1 MISIIAV
8 TALYWQAVKL
18 SCICLLVLK
27 TPTPTQPA
35 WRCVLPNLWFGY
47 KLGRIFAYQNRKNI
61 LPQSSELAGGE
72 GFTYEGDAA
81 AFYMASLLAEVG
93 APGIEDRVVHQ
104 VAVQQRDFGEPL
116 DDVIVDFRSETG
128 EIARLSLQVKRSLTI
143 SAAASNTDFR
153 DIIRDASATLAKPSF
168 RKREDRYGVAAG
180 TVAPSKAR
188 ALTTL
193 CELARESVDAA
204 HFAARFATGGNAG
217 LPVKAV
223 RDDIV
228 TLLTEMI
235 GRSPSHI
242 DVHQFLAHF
251 VLVQFDFLHEG
262 AVDPPSAIANIRNAL
277 AAPDDGRA
285 PLVWSRIVHLARSS
299 AGKSGVFDRARL
311 VRAISSVARLSVA
324 PRFRNDI
331 ERLSELAASLARN
344 IPDDVSGTR
353 LLRDGLVAKVD
364 AKLQN
369 FRVVQIRGLPGSGKS
384 VLLKQC
390 VERALSAG
398 PTLFLRGDQL
408 EGRSWRAFATTL
420 GLTGGNLR
428 DLLVEI
434 AATGTGVLFVDAID
448 RVEKEHQPIIL
459 ELLRTII
466 ESPVLDNWQ
475 IVLSLR
481 DTGIE
486 PIRNW
491 MGEFTDTAGV
501 GTVDVGTLSDEE
513 AELLATDMP
522 HIRALLFGPTQVRE
536 IVRRPFFAKILDQG
550 FAADATGGSF
560 IPQSE
565 VNLIENWWERG
576 GYNAVGRDAIE
587 RQRAIVELAT
597 ARARNLSR
605 PIKLSQ
611 INMAYIAQVSQFIED
626 GILQQ
631 VRTGHSVRFAHDIFF
646 EWGYFHVLADRSED
660 WLDEVRACGE
670 PPAVARVVELFS
682 QSEYTHSQEWAGH
695 LIRAAASGMRS
706 QWTRSWLLG
715 PVGASDFTQK
725 EDQFAAAAAADDFH
739 FLKKALVW
747 FQAEKTT
754 PNQTILAGSLSKE
767 QQLRLADHLGWPS
780 DFAAWG
786 RFISFLLR
794 RIEDVPPI
802 LYPDILS
809 VFKVWQN
816 ALSGVRNPLS
826 RSILVQCAK
835 WLEDLDIEDKSKGHT
850 DRSAIWKSVPQLGD
864 FGKSLVTLILL
875 SARSE
880 PSFTEDYLKRK
891 IASKSMRNEL
901 FGEIILFSPTL
912 ARTHPVLLVELTLKH
927 LREELPD
934 ERVAREKEKAHRRVF
949 SWIGSH
955 QFSYHD
961 WESLS
966 LDRDTRNF
974 WPVSPLREPFHSLFQ
989 SAPDEALRLL
999 RELCNFAMT
1008 AWRQLHRHVRDS
1020 HGTPLP
1026 LELTFP
1032 WGTQTFWG
1040 GDREYLWCR
1049 NAWGPKPISCAFMA
1063 LEEWCFSELDRGTPA
1078 DALIEKIV
1086 RGNECIAILGV
1097 AAMIALHDDTISDT
1111 VLPLVTSQRLLVA
1124 DRDRLMHDLMS
1135 SFGNFIGFND
1145 RSDQVHIEAI
1155 RAAEA
1160 RCVRKKQLEWH
1171 LQRFFMVGEEAVA
1184 SSVQVAVR
1192 GFKSQLP
1199 FQYEEDRNVEAV
1211 IEDLTAQAMEFE
1223 GLVEADN
1230 YRAYRTEEPDQV
1242 AIVHVSPSA
1251 SDPEQVAETER
1262 AKLNLQVGNLWVWG
1276 IKAFETGAL
1285 GAGFTVR
1292 SALELAR
1299 TLDAPGLFEKAEQ
1312 EGGGARRGAVAAAAA
1327 IVLRFRDEAHAEDLA
1342 WARQILRRAIAAPEH
1357 RDVMWPADAIIP
1369 WHHGAFTAQGL
1380 AADLAAG
1387 TAEADTPEN
1396 LLGLVAH
1403 PLEVVSLAALEE
1415 AARLWNCDPRM
1426 SWAAL
1431 YLAFTLCHVAPTLRD
1446 RPRGPS
1452 EPIHSSAA
1460 RSEAVN
1466 AAVKFYRD
1474 DSAWPELPLPPP
1486 AWIKMSEIEAED
1498 HVYRRLEADETLPQ
1512 DGSGEVWAE
1521 PRTFWND
1528 QYAEKILSCI
1538 PLHDVLPSH
1547 ARGRLLDFASSLLG
1561 WTNQKN
1567 QPPGVKPGHRDQ
1579 TASSLFEWTHGL
1591 GAVLGRMSG
1600 LMSLDEVRDRFL
1612 APIFT
1617 LQGEACWSILEPFVN
1632 VYICSY
1638 VLNAPVIPDG
1648 AFDILGACLERF
1660 LAAPELDPDAYPSGK
1675 FYGFDQPRLAQH
1687 LMFISID
1694 RAPLAARYVNGDWTE
1709 IDRIEPIVDRYVRSA
1724 GWAASVMG
1732 SFLTLCERAK
1742 ENYRADAFA
1751 DQMLATLLE
1760 TTVKLKGWHGTWLP
1774 ARIAG
1779 LVQYFSDRD
1788 SPLPLP
1794 LAQTFLRILDLLVD
1808 MGDRR
1813 SAALQY
1819 SEAFREIRVAART
1832 S

>member
-1 MISIIAV
+1 M
-8 TALYWQAVKL
+8 
-18 SCICLLVLK
+18 
-27 TPTPTQPA
+27 
-35 WRCVLPNLWFGY
+35 
-47 KLGRIFAYQNRKNI
+47 
-61 LPQSSELAGGE
+61 PQSSELAGGE

-143 SAAASNTDFR
+143 SAATSNADFR

-168 RKREDRYGVAAG
+168 RKKEDRYGVVAG
-180 TVAPSKAR
+180 MVTPAKAR

-217 LPVKAV
+217 PSVKTV
-223 RDDIV
+223 RNDIV
-228 TLLTEMI
+228 TLLTEMME
-235 GRSPSHI
+235 RPPSDI
-242 DVHQFLAHF
+242 EVHQFLAHF

-262 AVDPPSAIANIRNAL
+262 AVDPPAAIANIRNAL
-277 AAPDDGRA
+277 AAPDIGKA
-285 PLVWSRIVHLARSS
+285 PLVWSKIVQLARNS

-311 VRAISSVARLSVA
+311 VRAISAVARLSGA

-331 ERLSELAASLARN
+331 EHLSDLAASLARN

-353 LLRDGLVAKVD
+353 LLRNGLVAKVD
-364 AKLQN
+364 AMLQN

-384 VLLKQC
+384 VLLKRC

-398 PTLFLRGDQL
+398 PALFLRGDQL

-420 GLTGGNLR
+420 GLSGGNLR

-466 ESPVLDNWQ
+466 EFPVLDNWQ

-491 MGEFTDTAGV
+491 MGEFTDSAGV

-513 AELLATDMP
+513 AELLATDKP
-522 HIRALLFGPTQVRE
+522 HIRSLLFGPSRVRE

-550 FAADATGGSF
+550 FAADATGSLF

-565 VNLIENWWERG
+565 VDLIENWWERG
-576 GYNAVGRDAIE
+576 GYDAAGRSAIE

-597 ARARNLSR
+597 VRARNLSQ
-605 PIKLSQ
+605 PIKLNQ
-611 INMAYIAQVSQFIED
+611 INAACIVQVSQLIED

-631 VRTGHSVRFAHDIFF
+631 ARKGHSVRFAHDIFF
-646 EWGYFHVLADRSED
+646 EWGYFHALADRSED
-660 WLDEVRACGE
+660 WLDEVRSCGE

-695 LIRAAASGMRS
+695 LSRAAASGMRS

-715 PVGASDFTQK
+715 PVGAADFAQK

-754 PNQTILAGSLSKE
+754 PNRNILAGNLSKE
-767 QQLRLADHLGWPS
+767 QQLRIADLLGWPS
-780 DFAAWG
+780 DFAAWE

-794 RIEDVPPI
+794 RIEDVPTR

-809 VFKVWQN
+809 VFEVWQN
-816 ALSGVRNPLS
+816 ALKDVQNPLS

-835 WLEDLDIEDKSKGHT
+835 WLEELDIENKSKGRT
-850 DRSAIWKSVPQLGD
+850 NRSAIWGTLPQSGD
-864 FGKSLVTLILL
+864 FRKSLVTLILR
-875 SARSE
+875 SAMSE

-891 IASKSMRNEL
+891 IASESLREER
-901 FGEIILFSPTL
+901 FVEIIPFSPTL

-927 LREELPD
+927 LRKELPD
-934 ERVAREKEKAHRRVF
+934 ERVAREEEEAHQSSERRRRALAKPEDERTREDQLAVQGTF
-949 SWIGSH
+949 SWIGHH
-955 QFSYHD
+955 QFDYRD
-961 WESLS
+961 WERLS
-966 LDRDTRNF
+966 LDCNSRNF
-974 WPVSPLREPFHSLFQ
+974 WPASPLREPFHSLFQ

-1008 AWRQLHRHVRDS
+1008 AWRQLHHHVRDS

-1026 LELTFP
+1026 LELTFT
-1032 WGTQTFWG
+1032 WGAQTFWG
-1040 GDREYLWCR
+1040 GDREYCWFR
-1049 NAWGPKPISCAFMA
+1049 NAWVPKPIGCAFMA
-1063 LEEWCFSELDRGTPA
+1063 LEGWCFSELDRGTPA
-1078 DALIEKIV
+1078 DALIERIV

-1124 DRDRLMHDLMS
+1124 DRNRLTQDLTPGS
-1135 SFGNFIGFND
+1135 VSFFGFDD

-1155 RAAEA
+1155 QAAEA
-1160 RCVRKKQLEWH
+1160 RSVRKKHLEWH
-1171 LQRFFMVGEEAVA
+1171 LQRFFMVGGEAVA
-1184 SSVQVAVR
+1184 SKVQVAVR

-1199 FQYEEDRNVEAV
+1199 FEYEEHRNVEAV
-1211 IEDLTAQAMEFE
+1211 IDDLTAQAMKFE
-1223 GLVEADN
+1223 ELVQADN
-1230 YRAYRTEEPDQV
+1230 YRAYQTEEPGQV
-1242 AIVHVSPSA
+1242 AIVYVSPSA
-1251 SDPEQVAETER
+1251 SDPEQVAKTER
-1262 AKLNLQVGNLWVWG
+1262 AKLDLQEVNLWAWG
-1276 IKAFETGAL
+1276 AKAFETDAL

-1299 TLDAPGLFEKAEQ
+1299 TLDAPDLFEKAEQ
-1312 EGGGARRGAVAAAAA
+1312 EDDGTRRGAVAAAAA
-1327 IVLRFRDEAHAEDLA
+1327 IVLRYRDEARAEDLV

-1357 RDVMWPADAIIP
+1357 GDAMWPAGAIIP
-1369 WHHGAFTAQGL
+1369 WHHGAFTARGL

-1403 PLEVVSLAALEE
+1403 PLEVVSLASLEE
-1415 AARLWNCDPRM
+1415 ASRLWNCDPRM

-1431 YLAFTLCHVAPTLRD
+1431 YLAFTLCHVAPMPRD
-1446 RPRGPS
+1446 RSRGPS
-1452 EPIHSSAA
+1452 EPIHSSAEI
-1460 RSEAVN
+1460 SEAVN

-1474 DSAWPELPLPPP
+1474 DSVWPELPLPPP
-1486 AWIKMSEIEAED
+1486 AWIKMSEAEAKGQ
-1498 HVYRRLEADETLPQ
+1498 VYRRFGEDETRPK

-1521 PRTFWND
+1521 PRTFWHD
-1528 QYAEKILSCI
+1528 PYADKILSRI
-1538 PLHDVLPSH
+1538 PLDDVCRSQ
-1547 ARGRLLDFASSLLG
+1547 ARGSLLDFASSLLG

-1567 QPPGVKPGHRDQ
+1567 QPPWVKSGRRDQ

-1591 GAVLGRMSG
+1591 GKVLGRMSG

-1612 APIFT
+1612 APISA
-1617 LQGEACWSILEPFVN
+1617 LEGKACWSVLAPFVDS
-1632 VYICSY
+1632 YICSY
-1638 VLNAPVIPDG
+1638 VLDAPIIPDG

-1660 LAAPELDPDAYPSGK
+1660 LAAPELDPDSYRSGE
-1675 FYGFDQPRLAQH
+1675 FSGFDQPRLAQH
-1687 LMFISID
+1687 LMFISVE
-1694 RAPLAARYVNGDWTE
+1694 RSTLAARYVNGDWTE
-1709 IDRIEPIVDRYVRSA
+1709 IDRIEPIVDRYVRVA

-1751 DQMLATLLE
+1751 DQVLATLLE
-1760 TTVKLKGWHGTWLP
+1760 TTVQLKGWHGTLLP

-1779 LVQYFSDRD
+1779 LVQHFADRD

-1794 LAQTFLRILDLLVD
+1794 LAQKFLRILDLLVD

-1819 SEAFREIRVAART
+1819 SEAFREIRVAK
-1832 S
+1832 

>member
-1 MISIIAV
+1 M
-8 TALYWQAVKL
+8 
-18 SCICLLVLK
+18 
-27 TPTPTQPA
+27 
-35 WRCVLPNLWFGY
+35 
-47 KLGRIFAYQNRKNI
+47 
-61 LPQSSELAGGE
+61 PQSSELAGGE

-143 SAAASNTDFR
+143 SAAASNADFR

-180 TVAPSKAR
+180 MVTPTKAR

-217 LPVKAV
+217 PPVKMV

-228 TLLTEMI
+228 TLLTEIM
-235 GRSPSHI
+235 GRSPSNI
-242 DVHQFLAHF
+242 EVHQFLAHF

-262 AVDPPSAIANIRNAL
+262 AVDPPAAIANIRNAL
-277 AAPDDGRA
+277 AAPDDGKA
-285 PLVWSRIVHLARSS
+285 PLVWSKIVQLARNS
-299 AGKSGVFDRARL
+299 AGKSGVFDRTRL
-311 VRAISSVARLSVA
+311 VHAISPVARLSGA

-364 AKLQN
+364 AMLQN

-384 VLLKQC
+384 VLLKRC

-398 PTLFLRGDQL
+398 PALFLRGDQL

-420 GLTGGNLR
+420 GLSGGNLR

-434 AATGTGVLFVDAID
+434 AAIGTGVLFVDAID

-466 ESPVLDNWQ
+466 EFPVLDNWQ

-491 MGEFTDTAGV
+491 MGEFTDPAGV

-513 AELLATDMP
+513 AELLATDKP
-522 HIRALLFGPTQVRE
+522 HIRALLFGPSQVRE

-565 VNLIENWWERG
+565 VDLIENWWERG
-576 GYNAVGRDAIE
+576 GYNAVGRSAIE

-597 ARARNLSR
+597 ARARNLSQ
-605 PIKLSQ
+605 PIKLNQ
-611 INMAYIAQVSQFIED
+611 INAACIVQVSQFIED

-646 EWGYFHVLADRSED
+646 EWGYFHALADRSED

-695 LIRAAASGMRS
+695 LSRAAASGMRS

-715 PVGASDFTQK
+715 PVGASDFAQK

-754 PNQTILAGSLSKE
+754 PNPTILADSLSKE
-767 QQLRLADHLGWPS
+767 QQLRIADLLGWPS

-794 RIEDVPPI
+794 RIEDVPAR

-809 VFKVWQN
+809 VFEVWQN

-826 RSILVQCAK
+826 RAILVQCAK
-835 WLEDLDIEDKSKGHT
+835 WLEELDIEDKSKGRT
-850 DRSAIWKSVPQLGD
+850 DRSAIWKTVPQLGD
-864 FGKSLVTLILL
+864 FRKSLVTLILR
-875 SARSE
+875 SAMSE

-891 IASKSMRNEL
+891 IASESMREER
-901 FGEIILFSPTL
+901 FVEIISFSPTL

-934 ERVAREKEKAHRRVF
+934 ERVAREEEEAHQSSEWRRRALAKPEDERTREDQLAIQGIF
-949 SWIGSH
+949 SWIGHH
-955 QFSYHD
+955 QFDYHD
-961 WESLS
+961 WERLS
-966 LDRDTRNF
+966 LDCNSRNF
-974 WPVSPLREPFHSLFQ
+974 WPESPLREPFHSLFQ

-1008 AWRQLHRHVRDS
+1008 AWRQLHHHVRDS

-1032 WGTQTFWG
+1032 WGAQTFWG
-1040 GDREYLWCR
+1040 GDREYLWFR
-1049 NAWGPKPISCAFMA
+1049 NAWVPKPIGCAFMA
-1063 LEEWCFSELDRGTPA
+1063 LEEWCFSELDRGTPV
-1078 DALIEKIV
+1078 DALIERIV

-1124 DRDRLMHDLMS
+1124 DRNRLMLDLTRG
-1135 SFGNFIGFND
+1135 FGNLIGFDD
-1145 RSDQVHIEAI
+1145 RSDQVHIKAI

-1160 RCVRKKQLEWH
+1160 RSVRKKHLAWH
-1171 LQRFFMVGEEAVA
+1171 LQRFFMVGGEAVA
-1184 SSVQVAVR
+1184 SKVQVAVH

-1199 FQYEEDRNVEAV
+1199 FQYEEHRDVEAV
-1211 IEDLTAQAMEFE
+1211 IDDLTAQAMKFE
-1223 GLVEADN
+1223 ELVEADN
-1230 YRAYRTEEPDQV
+1230 YRAYQTEEPDQV

-1251 SDPEQVAETER
+1251 SDPEQVAKTER
-1262 AKLNLQVGNLWVWG
+1262 AKLDLQEGNLWAWG
-1276 IKAFETGAL
+1276 AKAFETDAL

-1299 TLDAPGLFEKAEQ
+1299 TLDTSDLFEKAEQ
-1312 EGGGARRGAVAAAAA
+1312 EDGGTRRGAVAAAAA
-1327 IVLRFRDEAHAEDLA
+1327 IVLRYRDEARAEDLV

-1357 RDVMWPADAIIP
+1357 GDVMRPAGAIIP
-1369 WHHGAFTAQGL
+1369 WHHGAFTTRGL

-1387 TAEADTPEN
+1387 TADADTPEN

-1415 AARLWNCDPRM
+1415 ASRLWNCDPRM

-1431 YLAFTLCHVAPTLRD
+1431 YLAFTLCHVAPRPRD

-1452 EPIHSSAA
+1452 EPIHSSAEI
-1460 RSEAVN
+1460 SEAVN

-1486 AWIKMSEIEAED
+1486 AWIKMSEAEAKGQ
-1498 HVYRRLEADETLPQ
+1498 VYRRLGEDETLPQ

-1521 PRTFWND
+1521 PRTFWHH
-1528 QYAEKILSCI
+1528 QYAAKILSRI
-1538 PLHDVLPSH
+1538 PLHDILRSQ
-1547 ARGRLLDFASSLLG
+1547 ARGSLLDFASRLLG

-1567 QPPGVKPGHRDQ
+1567 QPPGVKSGRRDQ

-1612 APIFT
+1612 APISA
-1617 LQGEACWSILEPFVN
+1617 LEGKACWSVLAPFVN
-1632 VYICSY
+1632 SYICSY
-1638 VLNAPVIPDG
+1638 VLDAPIIPDG

-1660 LAAPELDPDAYPSGK
+1660 LAAPELDPDSYRSGE
-1675 FYGFDQPRLAQH
+1675 FSGFDQPRLAQH
-1687 LMFISID
+1687 LMFISVD
-1694 RAPLAARYVNGDWTE
+1694 RATLAARYVNGDWTE
-1709 IDRIEPIVDRYVRSA
+1709 IDRIEPIVDRYVRAA

-1751 DQMLATLLE
+1751 DQVLAILLE

-1779 LVQYFSDRD
+1779 LVQHFADRD

-1794 LAQTFLRILDLLVD
+1794 LAQKFLRILDLLVD

-1819 SEAFREIRVAART
+1819 SEAFREIRVAR
-1832 S
+1832 